1 MTLRIMPLGDSIT
14 RGSYLALY
22 DAGPL
27 AGKPIGL
34 PNPAGGGWRKP
45 LQDKLRAAGVAFE
58 FVGELDYDAYGH
70 DGVVDPA
77 FSPRHH
83 GLAGFG
89 NHGILTGGVVPTPQ
103 DVLEARKVAEIR
115 VPDIVTVLGK
125 HKPDIILLMSGANGF
140 DASARERLVRSILSR
155 FSGRLLLATIPPQ
168 CLPRPGCEQVEPYN
182 AALPTLVK
190 ALQAEGH
197 AVTLVDV
204 HAALTTADL
213 LPDGVH
219 PNADGMRKIAEAWW
233 FGLQG
238 ATIEGLKQPGV
249 MRSRSHKKGT

>member
-27 AGKPIGL
+27 AGQPIGL
-34 PNPAGGGWRKP
+34 PNPAGGGWRRL
-45 LQDKLRAAGVAFE
+45 LQDKLHAAGLAFE
-58 FVGELDYDAYGH
+58 FVGELVYGAYGR

-89 NHGILTGGVVPTPQ
+89 NQGILDGGVVPTPQ
-103 DVLEARKVAEIR
+103 DVLAAAGVAEIR
-115 VPDIVTVLGK
+115 VPDIVTVLAK
-125 HKPDIILLMSGANGF
+125 HRPEVILLMSGANGF
-140 DASARERLVRSILSR
+140 DAAARERLIRTILAHFR
-155 FSGRLLLATIPPQ
+155 GRLLVATIPPQ
-168 CLPRPGCEQVEPYN
+168 CPPRAGFEQVAAYN
-182 AALPTLVK
+182 AALPPLVV
-190 ALQAEGH
+190 ALQAAGH

-204 HAALTTADL
+204 QAALTTADL

-219 PNADGMRKIAEAWW
+219 PNAEGMRKIAEAWW
-233 FGLQG
+233 QALNSVTKSQSPEVKQ
-238 ATIEGLKQPGV
+238 TLIE
-249 MRSRSHKKGT
+249 RN